1 MEFVVFV
8 SGAAE
13 LAHDFGTHCAL
24 GRNHEANVML
34 QGLLEKKAAGL
45 AIFFGEI
52 GKLPIKMRMHLQADF
67 FS

>member
-1 MEFVVFV
+1 
-8 SGAAE
+8 
-13 LAHDFGTHCAL
+13 
-24 GRNHEANVML
+24 ML